1 MLFVL
6 AINVNVAMAK
16 IAHSSLAR
24 SLVLVLILVKASHH
38 MDFSSDKN
46 MGLIFVCWMDKLLM
60 HLTQSMVAL

>member
-60 HLTQSMVAL
+60 HLTQSMVVL